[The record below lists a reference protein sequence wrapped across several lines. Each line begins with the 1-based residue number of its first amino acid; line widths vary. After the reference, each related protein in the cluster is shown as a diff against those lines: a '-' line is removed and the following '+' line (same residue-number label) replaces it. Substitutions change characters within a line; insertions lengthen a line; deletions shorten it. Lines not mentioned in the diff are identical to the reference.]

1 MPGDSLESGVGDG
14 DQSWDD
20 DKDVDRSPADNEDGN
35 HYEDHAS
42 DSTQIPVFLLC
53 VKKLSRLVMGTRLVK
68 RWKREKNW
76 RRQDGRE
83 R

>member
-35 HYEDHAS
+35 HYEDHAG
-42 DSTQIPVFLLC
+42 DST
-53 VKKLSRLVMGTRLVK
+53 
-68 RWKREKNW
+68 
-76 RRQDGRE
+76 
-83 R
+83 